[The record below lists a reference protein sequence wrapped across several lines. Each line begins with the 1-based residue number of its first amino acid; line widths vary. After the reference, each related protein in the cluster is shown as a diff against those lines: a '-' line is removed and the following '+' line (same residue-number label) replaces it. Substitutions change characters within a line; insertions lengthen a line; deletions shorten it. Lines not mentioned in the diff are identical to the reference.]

1 MLTHGVNAALK
12 HKKIDNPLGLVFKN
26 IVVYEL
32 GRVEKTA
39 LLSIAYTTFILS
51 WRVIIMA
58 AIDNPFKGGLF
69 IIIQQK
75 KT

>member
-1 MLTHGVNAALK
+1 MLTHSVNPASDRRL
-12 HKKIDNPLGLVFKN
+12 IDNPLGLVFKN